1 MSKISPGVLS
11 EPHVPAMDPPQLTY
25 YAGLCGWALSR
36 AHARTGRAAMI
47 SGYLGSSDRFDRA
60 IEEFAVAY
68 SEQNELD
75 YQRLLNAIEARRLPA
90 IEGL

>member
-1 MSKISPGVLS
+1 MKGSMN
-11 EPHVPAMDPPQLTY
+11 VPAMDPPQLTY

-36 AHARTGRAAMI
+36 AHARTGRAPMI
-47 SGYLGSSDRFDRA
+47 AGYLGSSDRFDRA

-68 SEQNELD
+68 AEQNDLD